1 LSEEYKQAKDKPSD
15 PVPELKVSPKSVQTI
30 DICHSIQIKQGSSW
44 QIIFNMKGEKN
55 VKLSLN
61 KLGVHRIL
69 STLITQANRA
79 NWCISVKAE
88 WLNIETV

>member
-1 LSEEYKQAKDKPSD
+1 MSEEYKQAKDKPSD
-15 PVPELKVSPKSVQTI
+15 PVPKLKVSPKSVQTI

-61 KLGVHRIL
+61 KLGIHRIL